1 MAKRQGRMPTIWNVD
16 DELWKLIKPIIE
28 TDMPRK
34 WTGRPPADRRQ
45 VLNCII
51 HRMRSPPRAD
61 QWNQL
66 PKELDSDRTAHRYF
80 QRWVRNGV
88 LLKVWRK
95 LTRACDELGGVD
107 WRWQSADAAMGKARF
122 GGIKWARTQRIEA
135 KTG

>member
-1 MAKRQGRMPTIWNVD
+1 MAKRKGRMPTIWEVD
-16 DELWKLIKPIIE
+16 DELWKLIEPIIKA
-28 TDMPRK
+28 DMPRK
-34 WTGRPPADRRQ
+34 RLGRPPADRRQ

-51 HRMRSPPRAD
+51 HRMRSGC

-66 PKELDSDRTAHRYF
+66 PKELGSDRTAHRYF
-80 QRWVRNGV
+80 QRWVRHGV
-88 LLKVWRK
+88 LRKIWKK

-122 GGIKWARTQRIEA
+122 GGITWARTRRIEA

>member
-1 MAKRQGRMPTIWNVD
+1 MAKRKGRMPTIWKVD
-16 DELWKLIKPIIE
+16 DQLWRLIKPIIE
-28 TDMPRK
+28 ADMPRK
-34 WTGRPPADRRQ
+34 ATGRPAADRRR

-51 HRMRSPPRAD
+51 HRMRSGC

-66 PKELDSDRTAHRYF
+66 PKELGSDRTAHRYF

-88 LLKVWRK
+88 LRRIWKK
-95 LTRACDELGGVD
+95 LTKACDELGGVD

-122 GGIKWARTQRIEA
+122 GGIMWARTRRIEA